1 MRRVFL
7 TESPGSADAPAPQ
20 LFPGRT
26 TVRYR
31 LFTAGLAL
39 LFVVSAQA
47 QTPAAN
53 GPPVTTMVVTF
64 KVKPGKNEAFE
75 KAFLDMQKSVKA
87 NEPGNINY
95 DFYHDS
101 KDPQSYVIIE
111 RYKDAAAVTAH
122 GQSDHGKKLI
132 ATLGDMLDGKPEAM
146 RLVLIKAK
154 E

>member
-1 MRRVFL
+1 M
-7 TESPGSADAPAPQ
+7 A
-20 LFPGRT
+20 
-26 TVRYR
+26 VRYR
-31 LFTAGLAL
+31 LVTASLAL
-39 LFVVSAQA
+39 LFVICAQA
-47 QTPAAN
+47 QAQAPAGNPPTAAAS

-75 KAFLDMQKSVKA
+75 KAFVDMQKSVKA

-111 RYKDAAAVTAH
+111 RYKDAAAITAH

-132 ATLGDMLDGKPEAM
+132 AALGDMLDGRPDAM
-146 RLVLIKAK
+146 RLVLISAK
-154 E
+154 Q

>member
-1 MRRVFL
+1 M
-7 TESPGSADAPAPQ
+7 
-20 LFPGRT
+20 
-26 TVRYR
+26 RYR
-31 LFTAGLAL
+31 LVTASLAL
-39 LFVVSAQA
+39 LFVICAQA
-47 QTPAAN
+47 QAPAGSPPAAAS

-111 RYKDAAAVTAH
+111 RYKDAAAITAH

-132 ATLGDMLDGKPEAM
+132 AALGDMLDGRPDAM
-146 RLVLIKAK
+146 RLVLISAK
-154 E
+154 Q